1 MVKSLALSSR
11 GHGFKPGPQ
20 CLDHKRIF
28 RRSLNIITETTELM
42 PPGDAL
48 GRELAALLR
57 GTEYMWGNPE
67 CPEVDP
73 VTFNLSLNPQA
84 SSNGKQKDRNSVSS
98 PDLESTPAATSCS
111 STISTTTSSS
121 TNATTTT
128 TTSSTI
134 SSKSSRKSPSILPD
148 RDSKKSAQVL
158 LFLIVFAN
166 SG

>member
-42 PPGDAL
+42 SPGDAL

-73 VTFNLSLNPQA
+73 VTFNLLF
-84 SSNGKQKDRNSVSS
+84 
-98 PDLESTPAATSCS
+98 
-111 STISTTTSSS
+111 
-121 TNATTTT
+121 
-128 TTSSTI
+128 
-134 SSKSSRKSPSILPD
+134 KSPGIIK
-148 RDSKKSAQVL
+148 RKAERSKQRQQPRPGEHPSSHQL
-158 LFLIVFAN
+158 QQHHLHHN
-166 SG
+166 QQQHQRYNHHHHQQYHQQ